1 VLPHKGKVEVASP
14 FILCQDATF
23 SGMRSASHDDL
34 LKSVSRSFYLSLRFL
49 PPAMREPVSLG
60 YLLARFTDTIADA
73 PGLGNQERIERLE
86 EFQLVIQG
94 KKAALSGD
102 LTEISDKLEHPGE
115 RHLLQSSVDLFAWY
129 DSLDSALR
137 DHLSEVIL
145 TIIHGQSW
153 DIGAFAYGNHAA
165 CASRDDL
172 LRYTYWV
179 AGCVGEFW
187 TKTGFTTLGGKFARP
202 EDATAMLMSG
212 RKLGQALQLINIL
225 RDLHQDLPLGR
236 CYLPKDELIAVGWD
250 GHSALTATELS
261 PVFNKWLGVCHGF
274 LEESDAYIRSV
285 RSSRVRFCTR
295 LPKLLAEDTVDLLRE
310 AGIHRVMRE
319 KMKISRADVWKA
331 IARAVFF

>member
-1 VLPHKGKVEVASP
+1 M
-14 FILCQDATF
+14 I
-23 SGMRSASHDDL
+23 SASHNEL

-73 PGLGNQERIERLE
+73 PGLGNQERLERLD
-86 EFQLVIQG
+86 EFRLVIQG
-94 KKAALSGD
+94 KKAALSGG
-102 LTEISDKLEHPGE
+102 LTELSDKLEHPGE
-115 RHLLQSSVDLFAWY
+115 RHLLRSSGDLFAWY

-153 DIGAFAYGNHAA
+153 DIRAFENGSHAA
-165 CASRDDL
+165 CGTRDDL

-187 TKTGFTTLGGKFARP
+187 TKIGFTTLGGKFARP
-202 EDATAMLMSG
+202 EDATAMLMNG

-225 RDLHQDLPLGR
+225 RDLHEDLPLGR
-236 CYLPKDELIAVGWD
+236 CYLPKDDLIAVGWD

-261 PVFNKWLGVCHGF
+261 PVFHKWLGVCHGF
-274 LEESDAYIRSV
+274 LEESDSYVKSV
-285 RSSRVRFCTR
+285 RDPRVRFCTR
-295 LPKLLAEDTVDLLRE
+295 LPRLLAEDTVALLRK
-310 AGIHRVMRE
+310 AGVNEVMRTRI
-319 KMKISRADVWKA
+319 KISRSDVWKA
-331 IARAVFF
+331 MGRAVFF